1 MRQVHVLLAD
11 MTKAESK
18 VNCLTPKEARA
29 KRNLTDPMLR
39 PLAFTG
45 QQQSTAL
52 VLQVSATSFNEGSSR
67 SHTILRLSVE
77 SSERPDV
84 EADFNCGVAR
94 TLSFLNLIDLAG
106 SESAKA
112 AVNRGHRTEGSY
124 INKSLL
130 TLGTVI
136 AKLSDGN
143 AAHIPFRDSKLTR
156 LLQVTSSICACLPL
170 SALPAPPPFG
180 PRVPTVLMQLFHLL
194 ACEGLILCL
203 KSQVQK
209 VCPQTEYRPSRWC
222 KPSLLASSRPFLPP
236 TAVFVLAQARG
247 LVIMSLLSTV
257 APSSVI
263 ISLLSLLALPVVLSA
278 V

>member
-1 MRQVHVLLAD
+1 M
-11 MTKAESK
+11 
-18 VNCLTPKEARA
+18 
-29 KRNLTDPMLR
+29 
-39 PLAFTG
+39 
-45 QQQSTAL
+45 
-52 VLQVSATSFNEGSSR
+52 QVSATSFNEGSSR

-84 EADFNCGVAR
+84 DADFNCSVAR

-156 LLQVTSSICACLPL
+156 LLQVPK
-170 SALPAPPPFG
+170 PG
-180 PRVPTVLMQLFHLL
+180 LL
-194 ACEGLILCL
+194 AFPLFSPLCTGL
-203 KSQVQK
+203 S
-209 VCPQTEYRPSRWC
+209 P
-222 KPSLLASSRPFLPP
+222 
-236 TAVFVLAQARG
+236 RG
-247 LVIMSLLSTV
+247 AWITHELLLSH
-257 APSSVI
+257 A
-263 ISLLSLLALPVVLSA
+263 
-278 V
+278 

>member
-1 MRQVHVLLAD
+1 M
-11 MTKAESK
+11 
-18 VNCLTPKEARA
+18 
-29 KRNLTDPMLR
+29 
-39 PLAFTG
+39 
-45 QQQSTAL
+45 
-52 VLQVSATSFNEGSSR
+52 SATSFNEGSSR

-84 EADFNCGVAR
+84 DADFNCSVAR

-156 LLQVTSSICACLPL
+156 LLQVTSPVCACLPF
-170 SALPAPPPFG
+170 SAHAPLALLYRLDAHFLP
-180 PRVPTVLMQLFHLL
+180 
-194 ACEGLILCL
+194 LCL
-203 KSQVQK
+203 
-209 VCPQTEYRPSRWC
+209 
-222 KPSLLASSRPFLPP
+222 
-236 TAVFVLAQARG
+236 
-247 LVIMSLLSTV
+247 
-257 APSSVI
+257 
-263 ISLLSLLALPVVLSA
+263 
-278 V
+278 